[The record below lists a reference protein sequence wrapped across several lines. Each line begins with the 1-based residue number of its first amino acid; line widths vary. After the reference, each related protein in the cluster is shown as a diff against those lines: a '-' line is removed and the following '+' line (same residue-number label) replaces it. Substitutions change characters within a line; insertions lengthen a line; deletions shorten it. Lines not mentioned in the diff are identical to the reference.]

1 MGKLIWRKREASLT
15 ISFMFIQTKF
25 FFFFNVT
32 IVSSRVT
39 LSLKVGTKKNKV
51 AIVQKLLLSSLSNEF
66 LERNINLNIIY

>member
-15 ISFMFIQTKF
+15 ISVMFIQTKF

-39 LSLKVGTKKNKV
+39 LSLKVGAKKNKV